1 MISKLIVVGYQSIE
15 LSQMIHDVQ
24 NQASVVYREVEQV
37 MQVIRLMFD
46 LN

>member
-24 NQASVVYREVEQV
+24 NQTSVVYREVEQV